1 MADNPSVKRR
11 STSPS
16 RSTSQRVGH
25 FGPRSLAARLLTVLL
40 VPIVGLQIF
49 AYREVQAQR
58 SAARSAAQVRFQVA
72 ILQRGGQLIV
82 PLYVEYTATDG
93 VAQAEMLGIDR
104 VALAAATGIDY
115 LGLVADARV
124 ELDQGLDEL
133 VVAGAGVVMSSG
145 AALDEEAQSVRKQL
159 AQVRGAFDAHEQVA
173 ADVDAVFTRM
183 IALLHELDERGRR
196 VFDTAGTSELTKV
209 GAETGLLLDVL
220 GYATTELHL
229 LAQAGISDGDRERVV
244 GALKAAGSFDSSLAG
259 LRANIAPARRAAFDE
274 AMQDHSFVAV
284 DASLPIWA
292 VRMLRNSDADTQV
305 IDNRSLLNSIVNL
318 LTASFDRLNSLQTY
332 ADTFLAEEVRIADS
346 IQADAQRNQRSAW
359 VVMLAAIGI
368 SLVLLGLVLV
378 SILRPLRRLTR
389 QSQQVVEGDLALAAA
404 KPTGPTDIRVVMR
417 TFNQMVTTLRAY
429 DAQVRRL
436 ALGDTQ
442 IDHTLPGRLGDT
454 LRQSVTHLAAVTSK
468 LHASEAAANV
478 QARTD
483 SLTGLANRTAALEHL
498 VVLSSQARLARVHSA
513 VVFLDLDG
521 FKSVNDTQGH
531 AEGDRI
537 LGEIGARLRDAC
549 PDEFVARIGGDEF
562 IVLINGVSD
571 QDEVTAL
578 ARRLIEIV
586 SAPCAGSGGQ
596 LFTISAS
603 AGVSFVDGT
612 RDPLDCI
619 AQADSAVY
627 HAKESGRGRVEV
639 YDARL
644 ALDIEDRA
652 NMALTMRQAL
662 LDDQFTLKLQP
673 IIDVATKLPVGA
685 EALLRWNRPGS
696 GEIGPNDFIP
706 IAERTGVI
714 LAIDAWVIE
723 QSIGILRSWQ
733 DDPLT
738 AALRIAINISGRHI
752 IDGSLSPLLDR
763 LCTEAGVD
771 PGMIDLEI
779 TETHLV
785 ADVARASAVVDDLR
799 RQGIKVAIDD
809 FGTGYSSMGYLHQ
822 LTVDTLKIDR
832 VFVAGMCDNPLDR
845 AIVELLLRLGDS
857 LGLKVVAEGV
867 DSEEKLVELLLMG
880 CPMAQGFYIARPM
893 PVDDATVWLRQ
904 QATLATLL

>member
-1 MADNPSVKRR
+1 MA
-11 STSPS
+11 T
-16 RSTSQRVGH
+16 
-25 FGPRSLAARLLTVLL
+25 
-40 VPIVGLQIF
+40 
-49 AYREVQAQR
+49 
-58 SAARSAAQVRFQVA
+58 
-72 ILQRGGQLIV
+72 
-82 PLYVEYTATDG
+82 
-93 VAQAEMLGIDR
+93 
-104 VALAAATGIDY
+104 
-115 LGLVADARV
+115 
-124 ELDQGLDEL
+124 
-133 VVAGAGVVMSSG
+133 
-145 AALDEEAQSVRKQL
+145 
-159 AQVRGAFDAHEQVA
+159 
-173 ADVDAVFTRM
+173 DVDAVFIRL
-183 IALLHELDERGRR
+183 IALLDELNARSRK
-196 VFDTAGTSELTKV
+196 VFDTATTSDLAKV
-209 GAETGLLLDVL
+209 GAETRLLLDAL

-229 LAQAGISDGDRERVV
+229 LAQAGISGGDRDKVI
-244 GALKAAGSFDSSLAG
+244 GAVQAAGSLDSSLAG
-259 LRANIAPARRAAFDE
+259 LRAVIAADRRAELDT
-274 AMQDHSFVAV
+274 AMGDDSFVAV
-284 DASLPIWA
+284 AASLPIWA
-292 VRMLRNSDADTQV
+292 VRMLSAPTVGTQI
-305 IDNRSLLNSIVNL
+305 IDNNSVLSSIVNL

-332 ADTFLAEEVRIADS
+332 ADTFLAQEVQIADR
-346 IQADAQRNQRSAW
+346 IQAEAEHNQNNALA
-359 VVMLAAIGI
+359 VMVAAILL
-368 SLVLLGLVLV
+368 SLVLLGLVLL

-468 LHASEAAANV
+468 LHESEAAANI

-498 VVLSSQARLARVHSA
+498 ALLSSRARGEKVSSA

-537 LGEIGARLRDAC
+537 LGEIGARLREAC
-549 PDEFVARIGGDEF
+549 PAELVARIGGDEF
-562 IVLINGVSD
+562 IVLLNGVSD

-639 YDARL
+639 YNARL
-644 ALDIEDRA
+644 ARDIEDRA
-652 NMALTMRQAL
+652 EMALTMRQAL
-662 LDDQFTLKLQP
+662 LDNQFALKLQP
-673 IIDVATKLPVGA
+673 IIDVATKQPVGA

-714 LAIDAWVIE
+714 LEIDAWVIE

-738 AALRIAINISGRHI
+738 ASLRIAINISGRHI

-763 LCTEAGVD
+763 LCTQAGVD

-832 VFVAGMCDNPLDR
+832 VFVAGMCANSLDR
-845 AIVELLLRLGDS
+845 TIVELLLRLGDS

-867 DSEEKLVELLLMG
+867 DSEDKLAELLLMG

-893 PVDDATVWLRQ
+893 PVADATVWLRQ

>member
-1 MADNPSVKRR
+1 MANDISTTRR
-11 STSPS
+11 
-16 RSTSQRVGH
+16 SQRVGR
-25 FGPRSLAARLLTVLL
+25 FGPRSLAARLLTVML
-40 VPIVGLQIF
+40 VPVIGLQVF
-49 AYREVQAQR
+49 AYREVQTH
-58 SAARSAAQVRFQVA
+58 RSAAQSAAEVRAQVVV
-72 ILQRGGQLIV
+72 LQHAGQLIV
-82 PLYVEYTATDG
+82 PLYVEYITTDG
-93 VAQAEMLGIDR
+93 VMQAELQGIDR
-104 VALAAATGIDY
+104 GALAAATNIDY
-115 LGLVADARV
+115 IGLITGARV

-133 VVAGAGVVMSSG
+133 VSAGSGLVLSSG
-145 AALDEEAQSVRKQL
+145 STLEGEAQSIREQL
-159 AQVRGAFDAHEQVA
+159 TQVRAAFDAKEPVS

-183 IALLHELDERGRR
+183 IALLDELNARGRR
-196 VFDTAGTSELTKV
+196 VFDSATTSELARV

-220 GYATTELHL
+220 GYTTTELHL
-229 LAQAGISDGDRERVV
+229 LAQAGISGGSRDDVI
-244 GALKAAGSFDSSLAG
+244 GAVKAAGSLDSSLAG
-259 LRANIAPARRAAFDE
+259 LRAIIAPDRRSAFDE
-274 AMQDHSFVAV
+274 AMGDYSFVAV

-292 VRMLRNSDADTQV
+292 ARMLRASDANTEV
-305 IDNRSLLNSIVNL
+305 LDNSSVLSAIVNL
-318 LTASFDRLNSLQTY
+318 LTASFGRLDRLQMY
-332 ADTFLAEEVRIADS
+332 ADRFLAGEVQIADR
-346 IQADAQRNQRSAW
+346 IQADADHNRHNAL

-368 SLVLLGLVLV
+368 SLVLLGLVLL
-378 SILRPLRRLTR
+378 SILRPLGRLTR
-389 QSQQVVEGDLALAAA
+389 QSQQVVEGDLALAAV

-483 SLTGLANRTAALEHL
+483 PLTGLANRTAALEHL
-498 VVLSSQARLARVHSA
+498 AVLASRARIERVSSAI
-513 VVFLDLDG
+513 VFLDLDG

-531 AEGDRI
+531 GEGDRI
-537 LGEIGARLRDAC
+537 LGEIGARLREAC
-549 PDEFVARIGGDEF
+549 PNELVARIGGDEF
-562 IVLINGVSD
+562 IVLVNGVAD
-571 QDEVTAL
+571 QDEVVAL
-578 ARRLIEIV
+578 ALRLIDIV
-586 SAPCAGSGGQ
+586 SEPCTGSSGQ
-596 LFTISAS
+596 LFAISAS

-612 RDPLDCI
+612 RDPLDCV

-639 YDARL
+639 YNEHLAR
-644 ALDIEDRA
+644 DIEDRA
-652 NMALTMRQAL
+652 DMALTMRQGL
-662 LDDQFTLKLQP
+662 LDNQFALKLQP
-673 IIDVATKLPVGA
+673 IIDVATKQPVGA
-685 EALLRWNRPGS
+685 EVLLRWNRPGQ

-706 IAERTGVI
+706 IAERTGAI
-714 LAIDAWVIE
+714 LDIDAWVIE
-723 QSIGILRSWQ
+723 QSIDILRSWQ
-733 DDPLT
+733 ADPLT

-752 IDGSLSPLLDR
+752 IDGALSPLVDR
-763 LCTEAGVD
+763 LCTKAGVD

-822 LTVDTLKIDR
+822 LTVDTLKIDG
-832 VFVAGMCDNPLDR
+832 VFIAGMCDNPLDR
-845 AIVELLLRLGDS
+845 TIVELLLRLGDS

-867 DSEEKLVELLLMG
+867 DSEDKLAKLLVMG

-893 PVDDATVWLRQ
+893 PVADATVWLRQ
-904 QATLATLL
+904 QATLAALL

>member
-1 MADNPSVKRR
+1 MAKDS
-11 STSPS
+11 STL
-16 RSTSQRVGH
+16 RGSQRVGR
-25 FGPRSLAARLLTVLL
+25 FGPRSLAARLLTVVL
-40 VPIVGLQIF
+40 VPVLGLQIF
-49 AYREVQAQR
+49 AYREVQAHRNEAQ
-58 SAARSAAQVRFQVA
+58 SAAEVRAQVA

-93 VAQAEMLGIDR
+93 VTRAESLGIDR
-104 VALAAATGIDY
+104 TALATATDIDY

-133 VVAGAGVVMSSG
+133 VAAGSGVVVSSG
-145 AALDEEAQSVRKQL
+145 ATLDDEAQSIREQL
-159 AQVRGAFDAHEQVA
+159 AQVRNAFDARQQVA

-183 IALLHELDERGRR
+183 IALLDELDTRGHE
-196 VFDTAGTSELTKV
+196 VFDSATTSELAKV
-209 GAETGLLLDVL
+209 GAETGLLLDAL

-229 LAQAGISDGDRERVV
+229 LAKAGMSGGNRDAVI
-244 GALKAAGSFDSSLAG
+244 GAVEAGGAFDSSLAG
-259 LRANIAPARRAAFDE
+259 LRAIIAPLRRPAFDE
-274 AMQDHSFVAV
+274 ATQDSSFVAV
-284 DASLPIWA
+284 HTSLPIWA
-292 VRMLRNSDADTQV
+292 ARMLRSSDADAQI
-305 IDNRSLLNSIVNL
+305 IDSNSLLSSIVNL
-318 LTASFDRLNSLQTY
+318 LTASFDRLNGLQTY
-332 ADTFLAEEVRIADS
+332 ADTFLAEEVGIADI
-346 IQADAQRNQRSAW
+346 IQAEAEDNQHNAL

-368 SLVLLGLVLV
+368 SLLLLGLVLL

-389 QSQQVVEGDLALAAA
+389 QSQQVVEGDLALAAV

-417 TFNQMVTTLRAY
+417 TFNEMVSTLRAY

-454 LRQSVTHLAAVTSK
+454 LRQSVAHLAAVTSK
-468 LHASEAAANV
+468 LHASQAAANI

-483 SLTGLANRTAALEHL
+483 SLTGLANRTAAFEHL
-498 VVLSSQARLARVHSA
+498 AVLSSQARLDKVRSA

-537 LGEIGARLRDAC
+537 LSEIGARLRTAC
-549 PDEFVARIGGDEF
+549 PDQLVARIGGDEF
-562 IVLINGVSD
+562 IVLVNGVSD
-571 QDEVTAL
+571 HDEVTTL

-586 SAPCAGSGGQ
+586 SAPCTGSGGQ
-596 LFTISAS
+596 LFAISAS
-603 AGVSFVDGT
+603 AGVAFVDGT

-639 YDARL
+639 YNARL
-644 ALDIEDRA
+644 ARDIEDRA
-652 NMALTMRQAL
+652 DMALTMRQGL
-662 LDDQFTLKLQP
+662 LDNQFALKLQP

-696 GEIGPNDFIP
+696 GEIGPDDFIP
-706 IAERTGVI
+706 VAERTGVI
-714 LAIDAWVIE
+714 LDIDAWVIE

-738 AALRIAINISGRHI
+738 ASLRIAINISGRHI

-763 LCTEAGVD
+763 LCTAAGVD

-832 VFVAGMCDNPLDR
+832 VFVAGMCDNSLDR
-845 AIVELLLRLGDS
+845 TIVELLLRLGDS

-867 DSEEKLVELLLMG
+867 DSDDKLAELLLMG

-893 PVDDATVWLRQ
+893 PVADATLWLRQ
-904 QATLATLL
+904 QATLATVL

>member
-1 MADNPSVKRR
+1 MAATTSSKR
-11 STSPS
+11 
-16 RSTSQRVGH
+16 RSTSQRVGR

-40 VPIVGLQIF
+40 VPVIGLQIF
-49 AYREVQAQR
+49 AYREVQAH
-58 SAARSAAQVRFQVA
+58 RSAAQSAAEVRTQVA
-72 ILQRGGQLIV
+72 ILQRSGQLIV
-82 PLYVEYTATDG
+82 PLYIEYTATDG
-93 VAQAEMLGIDR
+93 ATQAELRGIDR
-104 VALAAATGIDY
+104 SSLAVATDIDY
-115 LGLVADARV
+115 IGLVAGARV
-124 ELDQGLDEL
+124 ELDQGLNEL
-133 VVAGAGVVMSSG
+133 VAAGSGLVLSSG
-145 AALDEEAQSVRKQL
+145 ATLDDEAQSIREQL
-159 AQVRGAFDAHEQVA
+159 AQVRGAFDVKEQKS
-173 ADVDAVFTRM
+173 ADVEAVFTRM
-183 IALLHELDERGRR
+183 IAMLNQLNARSRK
-196 VFDTAGTSELTKV
+196 VFDSATTSELAKV
-209 GAETGLLLDVL
+209 GAETGLLLDTL

-229 LAQAGISDGDRERVV
+229 LAQVGISGDDRDNVI
-244 GALKAAGSFDSSLAG
+244 GAVEAAGSFDSSLAG
-259 LRANIAPARRAAFDE
+259 LRAIIAPDRRPAFDE
-274 AMQDHSFVAV
+274 AMADYSFVAV

-292 VRMLRNSDADTQV
+292 ARMLRASDGDVEV
-305 IDNRSLLNSIVNL
+305 IDNSSMLSSIVNL

-332 ADTFLAEEVRIADS
+332 ADTFLAQEVQIAEG
-346 IQADAQRNQRSAW
+346 IQADAAHNQHNAL
-359 VVMLAAIGI
+359 VVMLAATGI
-368 SLVLLGLVLV
+368 SLVLLGLVLL
-378 SILRPLRRLTR
+378 SILRPLGRLTR
-389 QSQQVVEGDLALAAA
+389 QSQQVVDGDLALAAA
-404 KPTGPTDIRVVMR
+404 KPTGPSDIRVVMR

-483 SLTGLANRTAALEHL
+483 SLTGLANRAAALEHL
-498 VVLSSQARLARVHSA
+498 AVLASQARLDRVRSA
-513 VVFLDLDG
+513 IVFLDLDG

-537 LGEIGARLRDAC
+537 LGEIGARLREAC
-549 PDEFVARIGGDEF
+549 PNELVARIGGDEF
-562 IVLINGVSD
+562 IVLIDGIAD
-571 QDEVTAL
+571 QDEVTAFAL
-578 ARRLIEIV
+578 RLIDIV
-586 SAPCAGSGGQ
+586 SAPCSGSNGQ
-596 LFTISAS
+596 LFAISAS

-612 RDPLDCI
+612 RDPLDCV

-639 YDARL
+639 YNARL
-644 ALDIEDRA
+644 ARDIEDRA
-652 NMALTMRQAL
+652 DMALTMRQGL
-662 LDDQFTLKLQP
+662 LDNQFALKLQP
-673 IIDVATKLPVGA
+673 IIDVATKQPIGA
-685 EALLRWNRPGS
+685 EALLRWNRPGQ

-706 IAERTGVI
+706 IAERTGAI
-714 LAIDAWVIE
+714 LDIDAWAIE

-733 DDPLT
+733 DDLLT
-738 AALRIAINISGRHI
+738 ASLRIAINISGRHI

-771 PGMIDLEI
+771 PSMIDLEI

-785 ADVARASAVVDDLR
+785 ADVARASSVVDDLR

-822 LTVDTLKIDR
+822 LTVDTLKIDQ

-845 AIVELLLRLGDS
+845 TIVELLLRLGDS

-867 DSEEKLVELLLMG
+867 DSEDKLNELLVMG

-893 PVDDATVWLRQ
+893 PIADATLWLRQ
-904 QATLATLL
+904 QATLASLL

>member
-1 MADNPSVKRR
+1 M
-11 STSPS
+11 
-16 RSTSQRVGH
+16 
-25 FGPRSLAARLLTVLL
+25 LL
-40 VPIVGLQIF
+40 VPIIGLQIF
-49 AYREVQAQR
+49 AYREVQAHR
-58 SAARSAAQVRFQVA
+58 SAAESAAAVRAQVA
-72 ILQRGGQLIV
+72 ILQRGGQLIA
-82 PLYVEYTATDG
+82 PLYVEFTATDG
-93 VAQAEMLGIDR
+93 VTQAEALGIDR
-104 VALAAATGIDY
+104 NKLAERTGIDY
-115 LGLVADARV
+115 LGFVADARV
-124 ELDQGLDEL
+124 KLDDGLSDL
-133 VVAGAGVVMSSG
+133 VAAGSGLVLSSG
-145 AALDEEAQSVRKQL
+145 ATLEAETQSIRAQL
-159 AQVRGAFDAHEQVA
+159 AGVREAFDAKKQAA

-183 IALLHELDERGRR
+183 ISLLDELNARGRK
-196 VFDTAGTSELTKV
+196 VFDVATTSELAKV
-209 GAETGLLLDVL
+209 GAETGALLDTL

-229 LAQAGISDGDRERVV
+229 LARAGISGGGRDNVI
-244 GALKAAGSFDSSLAG
+244 GAVEASGSFASSLAG
-259 LRANIAPARRAAFDE
+259 LRAIIAPDRRPAFDQ
-274 AMQDHSFVAV
+274 AIGDYSFVAV

-292 VRMLRNSDADTQV
+292 ARVLSLPAGEADIIDTNSV
-305 IDNRSLLNSIVNL
+305 LSSIVNL

-332 ADTFLAEEVRIADS
+332 ADTFLAQEVQIADR
-346 IQADAQRNQRSAW
+346 IQAEAVQDRHDAL
-359 VVMLAAIGI
+359 VVMLAAICI
-368 SLVLLGLVLV
+368 SLVLLGLVLL
-378 SILRPLRRLTR
+378 SILRPLGRLTR
-389 QSQQVVEGDLALAAA
+389 QSQQVVEGDLALAAV

-454 LRQSVTHLAAVTSK
+454 LRQSVTHLAAVTSR

-498 VVLSSQARLARVHSA
+498 AVLSSQARLDKKSSA

-531 AEGDRI
+531 GEGDRI
-537 LGEIGARLRDAC
+537 LGEIGARLREAC
-549 PDEFVARIGGDEF
+549 PNELVARIGGDEF
-562 IVLINGVSD
+562 IVLVDGVGD

-578 ARRLIEIV
+578 ALRLIDIV
-586 SAPCAGSGGQ
+586 SAPCTGSGGQ
-596 LFTISAS
+596 LFAFSAS

-612 RDPLDCI
+612 RDPLECI

-639 YDARL
+639 FNARL
-644 ALDIEDRA
+644 ARDIEDRA
-652 NMALTMRQAL
+652 DMALTMRHAL
-662 LDDQFTLKLQP
+662 LDNQFVIKLQP
-673 IIDVATKLPVGA
+673 VIDVATKQPVGA
-685 EALLRWNRPGS
+685 EALVRWNRPGQ

-714 LAIDAWVIE
+714 LDIDAWVIE
-723 QSIGILRSWQ
+723 QSIGVLRSWQ
-733 DDPLT
+733 GDPMT

-752 IDGSLSPLLDR
+752 IDGALSPLVDR
-763 LCTEAGVD
+763 LCTQAGVD

-779 TETHLV
+779 TETHLI

-832 VFVAGMCDNPLDR
+832 VFIAGMCENPLDR
-845 AIVELLLRLGDS
+845 TIVELLLRLGDS
-857 LGLKVVAEGV
+857 LGVKVVAEGV
-867 DSEEKLVELLLMG
+867 DSEDKLAELLIMG

-893 PVDDATVWLRQ
+893 PIADATVWLRQ
-904 QATLATLL
+904 QATLAALL

>member
-1 MADNPSVKRR
+1 
-11 STSPS
+11 
-16 RSTSQRVGH
+16 
-25 FGPRSLAARLLTVLL
+25 VLL
-40 VPIVGLQIF
+40 VPMIGLQVF
-49 AYREVQAQR
+49 AYREVRHQQR
-58 SAARSAAQVRFQVA
+58 AAESAATVSRQVSL
-72 ILQRGGQLIV
+72 LQHTGQLIV
-82 PLYVEYTATDG
+82 PLYIEFTGTDG
-93 VAQAEMLGIDR
+93 MAQAELLGIDR
-104 VALAAATGIDY
+104 TVLVEVTGLDFPAYVSGARTELDAGLEELDAAGGELTLRSGVTVAVEVAELRAELAGVRSRFDARAQSTRQVTAVFERLIGLVEEINASSSEALNGSATTSELAAIGAETEQFITTLTAATTQLRFVAQAGVTSGEQSNVLGAVAASGAFQASVDRLRGLLAPDRRDTFDALAA
-115 LGLVADARV
+115 
-124 ELDQGLDEL
+124 
-133 VVAGAGVVMSSG
+133 SP
-145 AALDEEAQSVRKQL
+145 
-159 AQVRGAFDAHEQVA
+159 AFDDVDEALPAWVASSTRA
-173 ADVDAVFTRM
+173 ADQNVEMIDQPTAVETIVD
-183 IALLHELDERGRR
+183 
-196 VFDTAGTSELTKV
+196 
-209 GAETGLLLDVL
+209 
-220 GYATTELHL
+220 
-229 LAQAGISDGDRERVV
+229 
-244 GALKAAGSFDSSLAG
+244 
-259 LRANIAPARRAAFDE
+259 
-274 AMQDHSFVAV
+274 
-284 DASLPIWA
+284 
-292 VRMLRNSDADTQV
+292 
-305 IDNRSLLNSIVNL
+305 L
-318 LTASFDRLNSLQTY
+318 LTASFARLQELDQY
-332 ADTFLAEEVRIADS
+332 GATFLPEEVVLAEAIRTE
-346 IQADAQRNQRSAW
+346 ADAASKNALT
-359 VVMLAAIGI
+359 VMIVALGV
-368 SLVLLGLVLV
+368 SLVLLGLVLL
-378 SILRPLRRLTR
+378 SILRPLRRLVR
-389 QSQQVVEGDLALAAA
+389 QSRQVGDGDLAVAPV

-417 TFNQMVTTLRAY
+417 TFNEMVTTLRSY
-429 DAQVRRL
+429 DTQVRRL
-436 ALGDTQ
+436 ALGDTE
-442 IDHTLPGRLGDT
+442 IDRSLPGPLGDT
-454 LRQSVTHLAAVTSK
+454 LRQSVSHLAAVTSK
-468 LHASEAAANV
+468 LHASEAAATE

-498 VVLSSQARLARVHSA
+498 AVLSSQARIDRVSSA

-537 LGEIGARLRDAC
+537 LGEIGARLREAC
-549 PDEFVARIGGDEF
+549 PNELVARIGGDEF
-562 IVLINGVSD
+562 IVLVNGISD
-571 QDEVTAL
+571 QDEVTTL

-612 RDPLDCI
+612 RDPLNCI

-639 YDARL
+639 YNARL
-644 ALDIEDRA
+644 ARDIEDRA
-652 NMALTMRQAL
+652 DMALTMRQAL
-662 LDDQFTLKLQP
+662 LDNQFSLKLQP

-685 EALLRWNRPGS
+685 EALLRWNRPGT

-706 IAERTGVI
+706 VAERTGVI
-714 LAIDAWVIE
+714 LDIDAWVIE

-738 AALRIAINISGRHI
+738 ASLRIAINISGRHI

-822 LTVDTLKIDR
+822 LTVDTLKIDQ
-832 VFVAGMCDNPLDR
+832 VFVAGMCDNSLDR
-845 AIVELLLRLGDS
+845 TIVELLLRLGDS

-867 DSEEKLVELLLMG
+867 DSEDKLAELLLMG

-893 PVDDATVWLRQ
+893 PVADATRWLRQ